1 MKKITCI
8 IILLLTV
15 STSGVTQRM
24 AKTSGVYQS
33 LRYEATTQKLVPNN
47 CFILILNKSGTFI
60 DAEYTGRFTGT
71 WRFVQKDIVELT
83 YIPLAWK
90 EDMIQRLS
98 IGYRNPQ
105 FLDHKIEI
113 LNKDTLRIN
122 QTIFVRIQ

>member
-1 MKKITCI
+1 M

-15 STSGVTQRM
+15 SSCGVTQRM

-33 LRYEATTQKLVPNN
+33 LPYEIASQKFGPNP

-60 DAEYTGRFTGT
+60 DAEYIGRFTGT

-83 YIPLAWK
+83 PTPLSWK
-90 EDMIQRLS
+90 EDMSQRLRR
-98 IGYRNPQ
+98 GYRDPQ
-105 FLDHKIEI
+105 FHNRKIEI

>member
-1 MKKITCI
+1 
-8 IILLLTV
+8 
-15 STSGVTQRM
+15 M

-71 WRFVQKDIVELT
+71 WRLVQKDIVELT